1 MAQQNKYTSTPV
13 GPGTGTAH
21 KSLHFPAGRDL
32 SRQNKTASLNHPDA
46 ESLPEN
52 RRRLQAATATHHKP
66 PSNTAVKVKL
76 ENDEND
82 PPLLRLPF
90 AGGRGRYRRVD
101 IHEDWLPF
109 QWLRYAF
116 PRLFSSPV
124 DLIIRSLLAARACR
138 PHSPSSK
145 RQQRIQQWHMRVES
159 GILLYEL
166 GSVEESR
173 WKELLESCGVN
184 ARSAKEMVPDDD
196 EYNANLSFTD
206 SNRVFLISY
215 LIFQAP

>member
-109 QWLRYAF
+109 QWLR
-116 PRLFSSPV
+116 
-124 DLIIRSLLAARACR
+124 ACR